1 MLVQAQLLKSP
12 TVMYTPV
19 APTKTAEGITGAA
32 SLHALNGAFVTTG
45 MLKSHISYIY
55 KMT

>member
-19 APTKTAEGITGAA
+19 APTKTAEGITGTA
-32 SLHALNGAFVTTG
+32 SLHTLNGAFVTTG